1 MAQNLGATL
10 LVATSHR
17 DLLEDLQLNIYIV
30 KGMGEAE
37 VKYIEDVKSRP
48 CSILKEIV
56 VKEGS
61 IRDLETLKRYHYRD
75 GKLCNI
81 KRSLKL
87 NLEAKPFG

>member
-1 MAQNLGATL
+1 MQKVAQNLGATL

-30 KGMGEAE
+30 KGMGEAVE

-61 IRDLETLKRYHYRD
+61 IRDLE
-75 GKLCNI
+75 N
-81 KRSLKL
+81 
-87 NLEAKPFG
+87 P